1 MTTMAQ
7 RGVAAGRHR
16 LMGALAMAGGLCYLV
31 MSIAYLVTG
40 VEAGLFFDLLNV
52 LWALGCLCGLAG
64 IGLLG
69 ALGRGLFGRA
79 ALVVALLAY
88 AIAALDG
95 VLILAGLYAGPDSPL
110 FAISRLGTLVGML
123 LVGIAALVARRWP
136 GWRKFT
142 PFAVPLAMPVALLA
156 GLATGGAVPI
166 TLFVGL
172 AWLLIGYAVLST
184 PEPA

>member
-7 RGVAAGRHR
+7 RGVTAGRHR
-16 LMGALAMAGGLCYLV
+16 LMGALAMIGGLCYLV
-31 MSIAYLVTG
+31 MSIAYLLTG
-40 VEAGLFFDLLNV
+40 VETGLLFDV
-52 LWALGCLCGLAG
+52 LGTLWSLSCLCGLVG

-69 ALGRGLFGRA
+69 VLGRGLFGRV

-88 AIAALDG
+88 AIAALDA
-95 VLILAGLYAGPDSPL
+95 VLILAGLYTGEGSPL
-110 FAISRLGTLVGML
+110 FALSRLGTLVGML
-123 LVGIAALVARRWP
+123 LVGIAALVAGRWP

-142 PFAVPLAMPVALLA
+142 PFAVPLAMPLALLSGVLTS
-156 GLATGGAVPI
+156 GLIPI

-172 AWLLIGYAVLST
+172 AWLLIGYAVFST